1 MTLGLVLFGSFLLG
15 SLPFGLWIAS
25 MRGIDIRKVGSGNIG
40 ATNVHRALGKTWG
53 LLVFVLD
60 VLKGLIPALVAR
72 YLLGDQQLAGLAG
85 FVAVLGHCLSP
96 FLGFKGGK
104 GISTGL
110 GALFGATPFVGIAA
124 FVTFAI
130 LLWRTR
136 YVSLSSMIASL
147 ALVPF
152 GLVFRDPPIMVAFY
166 FVFFVFVVY
175 RHRSNIER
183 LRAGTENKFSWTRAT
198 PPKQDDENAA

>member
-1 MTLGLVLFGSFLLG
+1 
-15 SLPFGLWIAS
+15 
-25 MRGIDIRKVGSGNIG
+25 MRGVDIRRVGSGNIG

-53 LLVFVLD
+53 ILVFVLD
-60 VLKGLIPALVAR
+60 VLKGLVPVLVAR
-72 YLLGDQQLAGLAG
+72 QLLGDQQLAGLAG

-110 GALFGATPFVGIAA
+110 GALFGATPLVGLSA

-152 GLVFRDPPIMVAFY
+152 GLIFRDPPLMVVFY
-166 FVFFVFVVY
+166 FIFFAFVVY

-183 LRAGTENKFSWTRAT
+183 LRAGTENKFTWKR
-198 PPKQDDENAA
+198 PPEPKRDDEDAA